1 MNKTRSSTQPNTIF
15 YELPN
20 KRTRSTTPPPSS
32 PKTPSAPLKPMR
44 LVHPDTIEPIA
55 KNLLKCFT
63 WEVPKAPSQKFV
75 PQKLDAFVLDPLS
88 SEEWKKN
95 KKRKDNGSYVYTCG
109 KPNPI
114 SGRKC
119 MCETYD
125 KIGLYS
131 GCAKHYMWEE
141 NLNKY
146 MNF

>member
-1 MNKTRSSTQPNTIF
+1 MNHKMTTRSSTQPNTIF

-20 KRTRSTTPPPSS
+20 KRTRPTTPPPSS

-63 WEVPKAPSQKFV
+63 WEVPKPDEFII
-75 PQKLDAFVLDPLS
+75 S

-109 KPNPI
+109 KPNPN